1 MPGSQL
7 MCPVVLQQPLLE
19 LEAVAAQMRAILGDR
34 NTPASG
40 EVGVQKNFQRR
51 EWAPQQIF

>member
-1 MPGSQL
+1 